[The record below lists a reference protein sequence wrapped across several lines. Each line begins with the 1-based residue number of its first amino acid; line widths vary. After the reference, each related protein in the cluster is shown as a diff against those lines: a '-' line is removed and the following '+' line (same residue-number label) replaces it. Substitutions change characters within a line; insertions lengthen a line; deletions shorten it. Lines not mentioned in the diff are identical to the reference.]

1 MNSKNIQRKTFTYRK
16 WIVTWNEK
24 DMEDC
29 SGGKI
34 SSQQTTCVRK
44 NRLGVDEGQHE
55 ERNCPYTM
63 EDLKCIN
70 QLLHNLVNTCA

>member
-1 MNSKNIQRKTFTYRK
+1 MNSKKIQRKTFTYRK

-29 SGGKI
+29 SGRKI

-55 ERNCPYTM
+55 ERDCPNTM
-63 EDLKCIN
+63 EDLKCIIQFN
-70 QLLHNLVNTCA
+70 YYKIW